1 MDIGEIRRARLRRLI
16 SEYGG
21 QLPLAKAIGQFGA
34 SYLTQLAG
42 PHPTRAVSE
51 KFARKV
57 ERALGLPPGWMDR
70 EHDAPPGVA
79 EPAAPCVAPWRGV
92 AEIVGAVLVRL
103 DARRLRLSPEQIA
116 ALVDAAQAVD
126 PAHLDRLI
134 RLVELLKNP
143 DR

>member
-16 SEYGG
+16 NEYGG
-21 QLPLAKAIGQFGA
+21 QLPLARAIGQFGA

-51 KFARKV
+51 MFARKV
-57 ERALGLPPGWMDR
+57 ERALDLPYGWMDR
-70 EHDAPPGVA
+70 EHDAPPDGA
-79 EPAAPCVAPWRGV
+79 APAAPGAAPWRGI

-134 RLVELLKNP
+134 RLVEVLRP
-143 DR
+143 TER